1 MVPIFPELRQLLEDV
16 KEIAEDRTVHVISKY
31 RQQNA
36 NLRTQF
42 ERMIKRAGFDSWPR
56 LFQNLRASR
65 ETELANEFPLH
76 VVTAWLGNTERVASK
91 HYLQVTDDHF
101 AQAQRVKTDAIGPQN
116 VSKPTPQDTA
126 TRRNGSQ
133 EVTEPPGVT
142 SQVMIFPTVA
152 DAAQVPPRGVELS
165 QESPRNTLGDTQSGT
180 LCGTPDAQSGLSDP
194 DLRAIIE
201 AWPGLPDTVKAGI
214 LAMVHETGDQAPE
227 HDQRDSAPPVERVLP
242 GGACA

>member
-101 AQAQRVKTDAIGPQN
+101 AQAQRVKTDAARYSDATQRIARSN
-116 VSKPTPQDTA
+116 RTA
-126 TRRNGSQ
+126 G
-133 EVTEPPGVT
+133 GYVT
-142 SQVMIFPTVA
+142 SH
-152 DAAQVPPRGVELS
+152 D
-165 QESPRNTLGDTQSGT
+165 
-180 LCGTPDAQSGLSDP
+180 
-194 DLRAIIE
+194 
-201 AWPGLPDTVKAGI
+201 LPDG
-214 LAMVHETGDQAPE
+214 
-227 HDQRDSAPPVERVLP
+227 
-242 GGACA
+242 C